1 MLGRDQKIQYIFSL
15 FSTLE
20 HGTDKL
26 STKYMKMMT
35 KEVSTKYCNFH
46 DPRCRVSCA
55 TVCDCGGGDTNWRIK
70 FMYDVDD
77 LYQYTS
83 N

>member
-1 MLGRDQKIQYIFSL
+1 
-15 FSTLE
+15 
-20 HGTDKL
+20 
-26 STKYMKMMT
+26 MMT
-35 KEVSTKYCNFH
+35 KEVSTKFCKFH
-46 DPRCRVSCA
+46 DPRCRVSC
-55 TVCDCGGGDTNWRIK
+55 VCGWGDTNWRIT